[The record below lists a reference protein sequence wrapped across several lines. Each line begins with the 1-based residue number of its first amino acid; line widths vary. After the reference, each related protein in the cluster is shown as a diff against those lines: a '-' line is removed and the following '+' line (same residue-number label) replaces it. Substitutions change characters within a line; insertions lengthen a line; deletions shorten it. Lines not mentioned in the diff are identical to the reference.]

1 MTKIISCYN
10 NKGGVGKTL
19 TNMNLALHLAGEGKK
34 VLLIDADS
42 QANLTN
48 RMLGT
53 IEHNFFT
60 LGDAVLNP
68 NKLKLKD
75 IIIKNILDKYETL
88 DFIAS
93 NEDMEF
99 LEEVLATKTTDKEL
113 TVAKWIAT
121 NKEDALKYDYII
133 FDVSPSSNILGRNIL
148 NSCTSIIFVSEH
160 GNTDSI
166 EGIQKF
172 IRRYKKR
179 SEKLGFN
186 MPDYV
191 ILINQFSNG
200 KDSSIDIYNYIE
212 SNLKELHPYILEQKM
227 IDSIV
232 AKNANSYRLS
242 IKDYTIE
249 KKTNRTA
256 MDKFNEI
263 IAELKEREVL

>member
-34 VLLIDADS
+34 VLLVDADS

-48 RMLGT
+48 RITGT
-53 IEHNFFT
+53 INHKFYT
-60 LGDAVLNP
+60 LGDAILNP
-68 NKLKLKD
+68 DKLKLKD
-75 IIIKNILDKYETL
+75 IIVKNILDKYETL

-99 LEEVLATKTTDKEL
+99 LEEVLATKKDKEL
-113 TVAKWIAT
+113 TVAKWIVE
-121 NKEDALKYDYII
+121 NKDVALQYDYII
-133 FDVSPSSNILGRNIL
+133 FDVSPSSNILGRNVL
-148 NSCTSIIFVSEH
+148 NACTSIIFVSEH

-166 EGIQKF
+166 EGIYNF
-172 IRRYKKR
+172 INRYKRR
-179 SEKLGFN
+179 SEKLGFS
-186 MPDYV
+186 MPNYV
-191 ILINQFSNG
+191 ILINQFYNG
-200 KDSSIDIYNYIE
+200 KDSSLNIYNYIE
-212 SNLKELHPYILEQKM
+212 SNLTALHPYLLKSKM
-227 IDSIV
+227 IDSVV

-249 KKTNRTA
+249 KKTNTTA

-263 IAELKEREVL
+263 IEELKEREVL

>member
-1 MTKIISCYN
+1 VTKIISCYN

-48 RMLGT
+48 RMTGT
-53 IEHNFFT
+53 IKHSFYT
-60 LGDAVLNP
+60 LGDAILNP
-68 NKLKLKD
+68 DKLKLKD

-88 DFIAS
+88 DFVAS

-99 LEEVLATKTTDKEL
+99 LEEVLTTKTDKEL
-113 TVAKWIAT
+113 TVAKWIVN

-133 FDVSPSSNILGRNIL
+133 FDISPSSNILGRNIL
-148 NSCTSIIFVSEH
+148 NACTSIIFISEY

-166 EGIQKF
+166 EGIQNF
-172 IRRYKKR
+172 ITRYKRR
-179 SEKLGFN
+179 SEKLGFS
-186 MPDYV
+186 MPNYV
-191 ILINQFSNG
+191 VLINQFYNG

-212 SNLKELHPYILEQKM
+212 SNLKELHPCILEQKM
-227 IDSIV
+227 IDSVV

-249 KKTNRTA
+249 KRTNRTA
-256 MDKFNEI
+256 MDKFDEI
-263 IAELKEREVL
+263 VAELKEREIL

>member
-1 MTKIISCYN
+1 MTKILSCYN

-19 TNMNLALHLAGEGKK
+19 TNMNLALHIAGEGKK

-48 RMLGT
+48 RMIGT
-53 IEHNFFT
+53 IKHSFYT

-68 NKLKLKD
+68 DKLKLKD

-99 LEEVLATKTTDKEL
+99 LEEVLTTKKDKEL
-113 TVAKWIAT
+113 TVAKWIVE
-121 NKEDALKYDYII
+121 NKDVALQYDYII

-148 NSCTSIIFVSEH
+148 NACTSIIFVSEH

-166 EGIQKF
+166 EGIHNF
-172 IRRYKKR
+172 IARYKRR

-186 MPDYV
+186 MPNYV
-191 ILINQFSNG
+191 ILINQFSNS
-200 KDSSIDIYNYIE
+200 KDSSINIYNYIE
-212 SNLKELHPYILEQKM
+212 SNLTELHPYILEQKM

-242 IKDYTIE
+242 IKDYTLE

-256 MDKFNEI
+256 MDKFDEI